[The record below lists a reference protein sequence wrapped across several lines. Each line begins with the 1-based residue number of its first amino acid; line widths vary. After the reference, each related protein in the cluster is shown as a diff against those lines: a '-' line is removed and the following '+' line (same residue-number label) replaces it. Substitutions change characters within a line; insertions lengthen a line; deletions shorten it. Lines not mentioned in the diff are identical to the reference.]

1 MKNIYF
7 LFSVVILFF
16 LSESCFAATT
26 TVCNPAH
33 GGNTTGMNYDCTDS
47 SKPYCS
53 LTSFNGVTPVYTCVQ
68 CVSGCDC
75 SRNDFCSQA
84 PGNVG
89 TCQKFKKYGNGCRA
103 LSSQQIMNSTFPDK
117 WKCAATFTVNG
128 TIFIDQAGVC
138 NAGTCRYCVPY
149 SFNGICRL
157 DTGKAEERYCV
168 YPGYFVAGHSY
179 FWQDANYYTNP
190 KLVWLAIF
198 FCFFIISGGV
208 QFATAIISYRK
219 GGIGRSKPNETKHD
233 SVKKTS
239 QHSTISPP
247 QQNSGGADRSSDRV
261 QSAQAPS
268 QESQPPPY
276 SPMDVADA
284 PQEFKD

>member
-1 MKNIYF
+1 
-7 LFSVVILFF
+7 
-16 LSESCFAATT
+16 
-26 TVCNPAH
+26 
-33 GGNTTGMNYDCTDS
+33 MNYDCTDS

-89 TCQKFKKYGNGCRA
+89 TCQKFKKYGDDCRA

-233 SVKKTS
+233 SVKK
-239 QHSTISPP
+239 QVNILLLVLHNKILVVPI
-247 QQNSGGADRSSDRV
+247 V
-261 QSAQAPS
+261 HLI
-268 QESQPPPY
+268 
-276 SPMDVADA
+276 
-284 PQEFKD
+284 EFNLHKLLVKNLNHLLIHQWMLQMLLKNLKIKT